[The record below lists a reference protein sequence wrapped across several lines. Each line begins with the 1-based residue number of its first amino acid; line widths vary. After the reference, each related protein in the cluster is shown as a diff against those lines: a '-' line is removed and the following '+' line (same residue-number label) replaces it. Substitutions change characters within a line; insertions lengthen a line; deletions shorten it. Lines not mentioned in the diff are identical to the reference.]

1 MSASD
6 PLIEACVAGLD
17 LIPVEMAIT
26 ATGAAI
32 GTPPIPGAMQ
42 SQSVIVYCRRHAN
55 VERLITRVRSEF
67 ADAPTGV
74 ALSGLVSAV
83 LNCAALF
90 GVYILTETEVR
101 ILATETVAQMETE
114 LTQLQPAGGLPAL
127 NRSVQRDAAVAKAGV
142 SGWQTKIF
150 SCLAGGGKG
159 RRYDRVVILYRVG
172 MTALTASVV
181 IIRTQCANTFRQFR
195 DCILRWA
202 GHGEMLTIRLMRHLS
217 IRTGH
222 AARRMAHRRRLYG
235 R

>member
-1 MSASD
+1 M
-6 PLIEACVAGLD
+6 
-17 LIPVEMAIT
+17 T

-32 GTPPIPGAMQ
+32 GTPPIPGATE
-42 SQSVIVYCRRHAN
+42 SQSVIVYCRRHVN

-74 ALSGLVSAV
+74 ALSTLVSAV

-127 NRSVQRDAAVAKAGV
+127 NRSVQRDAAVAGV
-142 SGWQTKIF
+142 SGWQTIIF

-159 RRYDRVVILYRVG
+159 CPYDRVVILYRVG
-172 MTALTASVV
+172 MTAVTASAV
-181 IIRTQCANTFRQFR
+181 IIRRRCANIFREFR
-195 DCILRWA
+195 DCILWWA
-202 GHGEMLTIRLMRHLS
+202 GHGELLTIRLLRHLS

-235 R
+235 KIAQSSDA